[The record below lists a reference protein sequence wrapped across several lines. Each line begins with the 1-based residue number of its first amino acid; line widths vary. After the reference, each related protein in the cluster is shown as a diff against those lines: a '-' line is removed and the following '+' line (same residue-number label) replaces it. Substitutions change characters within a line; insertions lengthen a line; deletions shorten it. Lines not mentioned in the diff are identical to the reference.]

1 MAPGAVAPGP
11 KNDESSAR
19 GLCKAYVRESLPLPY
34 CISNYCWLYL
44 QKLACDRHL
53 QPTAQTK
60 HKAVKYSFQTLTST
74 WVPWKNQSKH
84 TNTWTNMLIG
94 WTNFP
99 SSLIRCC
106 YLFGLLSLSLL
117 FRLLLSLFCHCGCHC
132 HRRCVCGSGRSCSR
146 SSSRSS
152 FSLVPCIFLLIC
164 TATKGWFL
172 ARHQSW
178 GLPRLA
184 PGHFSS
190 IVSRPR
196 TFQTNALLFLVSIWR
211 QLRWQSVFSVF
222 KGYISR
228 TPARLAKYF
237 TTNLSKVHA
246 VSCSIFG
253 GGVRLSARSHHAR
266 INAPATS
273 STSPPTAEH
282 VSMTKSVLRWVEM
295 VLVPTR
301 IQLQKPLLNI
311 TDLYWSVLSV
321 QSWLKILAE
330 AIRIQT
336 RVHYMFLGFCLEKQ
350 IGGCKVWMVDFAGIF
365 TPFALDRT
373 EVRCFQ
379 PCERQ
384 TLSWLKV
391 HRAPKSVISKPDLL
405 YLAGPRSAE
414 GDAAGFYCVCVCVC
428 VWHMNREYIY
438 IYGM

>member
-44 QKLACDRHL
+44 QKLACDKHL

-178 GLPRLA
+178 GLPGLA

-196 TFQTNALLFLVSIWR
+196 TFQTNALLFFV
-211 QLRWQSVFSVF
+211 SVFSVF
-222 KGYISR
+222 KVCSVFSKGILAVHLQDWPNISQQ
-228 TPARLAKYF
+228 TCPKFMPLVAVFMVVVPGSVLVLTMPASMRLPPLLHLLPLQ
-237 TTNLSKVHA
+237 NMCPWQSRCCVE
-246 VSCSIFG
+246 SGNGFG
-253 GGVRLSARSHHAR
+253 
-266 INAPATS
+266 PYKD
-273 STSPPTAEH
+273 STSKTIIEH
-282 VSMTKSVLRWVEM
+282 HRF
-295 VLVPTR
+295 VLVSFIR
-301 IQLQKPLLNI
+301 A
-311 TDLYWSVLSV
+311 
-321 QSWLKILAE
+321 ILAE
-330 AIRIQT
+330 DFGRSNPNPNP
-336 RVHYMFLGFCLEKQ
+336 HYMFLGFCLEEEAN
-350 IGGCKVWMVDFAGIF
+350 WR
-365 TPFALDRT
+365 L
-373 EVRCFQ
+373 
-379 PCERQ
+379 
-384 TLSWLKV
+384 
-391 HRAPKSVISKPDLL
+391 
-405 YLAGPRSAE
+405 
-414 GDAAGFYCVCVCVC
+414 
-428 VWHMNREYIY
+428 
-438 IYGM
+438 

>member
-246 VSCSIFG
+246 VSCSIYG
-253 GGVRLSARSHHAR
+253 GGARLSARSHHAR

-273 STSPPTAEH
+273 STSPPTADH
-282 VSMTKSVLRWVEM
+282 VSMTKSVPRWEWKWFWS
-295 VLVPTR
+295 
-301 IQLQKPLLNI
+301 LQGFNFKNH
-311 TDLYWSVLSV
+311 YWTSPICIGQFYPCNLGWSNPNPNP
-321 QSWLKILAE
+321 
-330 AIRIQT
+330 
-336 RVHYMFLGFCLEKQ
+336 HYMFLGFWLEEEAN
-350 IGGCKVWMVDFAGIF
+350 WR
-365 TPFALDRT
+365 L
-373 EVRCFQ
+373 
-379 PCERQ
+379 
-384 TLSWLKV
+384 
-391 HRAPKSVISKPDLL
+391 
-405 YLAGPRSAE
+405 
-414 GDAAGFYCVCVCVC
+414 
-428 VWHMNREYIY
+428 
-438 IYGM
+438 